1 MFSAFRGK
9 PAKTPPPQVE
19 VVGFDGETLE
29 LKSDTAL
36 PDGPATVI
44 LLNGDLELEKEA
56 AVNIDQG
63 FPDKKLYWASLP
75 PESELASLLQPLI
88 PKEVEIANAGGEL
101 PPTWEE
107 KRSRVRLNRVLG
119 AMSPQVAGFRCVTH
133 DIHSEGL
140 RLQVDQPLAEGSTIK
155 VRFELEDHRLPAFD
169 VQGIVKWCAPSPKK
183 GHWAGV
189 FFTQITDTQREQI
202 DKFVEETLSYEGGV
216 LTRDYVVS

>member
-9 PAKTPPPQVE
+9 SAKAPPPQVE
-19 VVGFDGETLE
+19 VVGFDGDTLE
-29 LKSDTAL
+29 LKSAAVL
-36 PDGPATVI
+36 VNGPLTVI
-44 LLNGDLELEKEA
+44 LLNAELELEKEA

-63 FPDKKLYWASLP
+63 FPDKQLYWASLP
-75 PESELASLLQPLI
+75 EGSELAAVLQPLI
-88 PKEVEIANAGGEL
+88 PKEAEIANAGGEL
-101 PPTWEE
+101 PPSWEE
-107 KRSRVRLNRVLG
+107 KRGRVRLNRVLG
-119 AMSPQVAGFRCVTH
+119 AMSPQVAGFKCVTH

-169 VQGIVKWCAPSPKK
+169 VQGVVKWCLPSPKK
-183 GHWAGV
+183 GHWAGIL
-189 FFTQITDTQREQI
+189 FTQITDEQKAQV

>member
-9 PAKTPPPQVE
+9 AAKTPPPQVE
-19 VVGFDGETLE
+19 VVGFDGDTLE
-29 LKSDTAL
+29 LKSAAVL
-36 PDGPATVI
+36 VNGPLTVI
-44 LLNGDLELEKEA
+44 LLNAEIELEKEA

-63 FPDKKLYWASLP
+63 FPDKQLYWATLP
-75 PESELASLLQPLI
+75 EGSELAAVLQPLI
-88 PKEVEIANAGGEL
+88 PKEAEIANAGGEL

-107 KRSRVRLNRVLG
+107 KRGRVRLTRVLG
-119 AMSPQVAGFRCVTH
+119 AMSPQVAGFKCVTH

-155 VRFELEDHRLPAFD
+155 IRFELEDHRLPAFD
-169 VQGIVKWCAPSPKK
+169 VQGVVKWCLPSPKK

-189 FFTQITDTQREQI
+189 LFTQITEEQKAQV

>member
-19 VVGFDGETLE
+19 VVGYDGDTLE
-29 LKSDTAL
+29 LKSETPLAN
-36 PDGPATVI
+36 GPLTVI
-44 LLNGDLELEKEA
+44 LLNAEIELEKEA

-63 FPDKKLYWASLP
+63 FPDKQLYWATLP
-75 PESELASLLQPLI
+75 EGSEVSALLEALI
-88 PKEVEIANAGGEL
+88 PKEAEIANAGGEL

-119 AMSPQVAGFRCVTH
+119 AMSQQVAGFKCVTH

-155 VRFELEDHRLPAFD
+155 IRFELEDHRLPAFD
-169 VQGIVKWCAPSPKK
+169 VQGVVKWCLPSPKK
-183 GHWAGV
+183 GHWVGV
-189 FFTQITDTQREQI
+189 LFTQITDQQKEHV

-216 LTRDYVVS
+216 LTRDYILS